1 MDQGI
6 LCAADSGTNTT
17 LALSTKTYASCGRS
31 TNVLE
36 ATIATS
42 AGVVRYITD
51 SNRLT
56 NGWQHLVLAWSNGL
70 APAFF
75 INGQLDQPQSHGVTL
90 AGALTNC
97 PQFIVGE
104 SPLDSPRS
112 WNGWIDDVRVY
123 PRALTAGEIGA
134 LASLPPT
141 NYGAVV
147 DAGPDVTV
155 QLITPAVLAG
165 VVTDDGQPNPPGVVS
180 NTWSLLT
187 GPAPITL
194 TNANSLTNT
203 IQFAQPGLYS
213 FRLIADDGQVK
224 VFDDITVTVTEPT
237 SVYLWATDPEAAE
250 LGPKTGLLTFMRVGD
265 TTFDLT
271 VFLTL
276 GGTANNGTDYVQLT
290 NLVTFPAGTDTVAV
304 VVTPWLDHRTED
316 DETVTLTIVSNLAY
330 SIGSGEATVTIH
342 DSPYA
347 IWTIR
352 HFTLEELTDP
362 SLSGEGADFDH
373 DGLVNLVEY
382 AANRDPKAPDTN
394 GPLVMTFQLD
404 PTNQLRYVM
413 LTYPRRIEP
422 TDVGYELAVSS
433 DLVTWNTGTNY
444 VEELQAIPD
453 GNNLTETVQARLVAP
468 FSTST
473 NQFITVRAWLRA
485 TRP

>member
-1 MDQGI
+1 
-6 LCAADSGTNTT
+6 
-17 LALSTKTYASCGRS
+17 
-31 TNVLE
+31 
-36 ATIATS
+36 
-42 AGVVRYITD
+42 
-51 SNRLT
+51 
-56 NGWQHLVLAWSNGL
+56 
-70 APAFF
+70 
-75 INGQLDQPQSHGVTL
+75 
-90 AGALTNC
+90 
-97 PQFIVGE
+97 
-104 SPLDSPRS
+104 
-112 WNGWIDDVRVY
+112 
-123 PRALTAGEIGA
+123 
-134 LASLPPT
+134 
-141 NYGAVV
+141 
-147 DAGPDVTV
+147 
-155 QLITPAVLAG
+155 
-165 VVTDDGQPNPPGVVS
+165 
-180 NTWSLLT
+180 
-187 GPAPITL
+187 
-194 TNANSLTNT
+194 
-203 IQFAQPGLYS
+203 
-213 FRLIADDGQVK
+213 